1 MLLAYTWQP
10 SIELSK
16 LHRERQAAL
25 YAIATQQ
32 LRVCFWQWNP
42 IVLAGHRDAEWLLD
56 MLLTYTWQP
65 NIVKAGRHLCTR

>member
-10 SIELSK
+10 NIELSK

-42 IVLAGHRDAEWLLD
+42 IVLAGHRDAEWLLEVREAPVVSSRAAV
-56 MLLTYTWQP
+56 TE
-65 NIVKAGRHLCTR
+65 